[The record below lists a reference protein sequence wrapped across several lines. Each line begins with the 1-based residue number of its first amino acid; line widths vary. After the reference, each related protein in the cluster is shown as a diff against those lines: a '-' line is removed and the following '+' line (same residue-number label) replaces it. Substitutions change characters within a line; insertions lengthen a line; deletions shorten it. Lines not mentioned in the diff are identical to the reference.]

1 MVRGLADIGAEGI
14 LLAGAGRAILLQIA
28 DPRVGHGVADHS
40 DFAQRPQDRLRATL
54 TYVYAIVYGSDE
66 QVAAVRR
73 AVNRAHAPVRRNP
86 DDATKGYNAFDPESQ
101 LWVVATLYDTAVTVY
116 EQVHGPLDDET
127 ADRMYRDYARI
138 GTALQ
143 LPANMWP
150 PDRVAFDEFWKRSLD
165 ELRIDPPVRE
175 HLHGVAA
182 MAFLPAPLRL
192 LAGRFNLFATAGF
205 LPTEFRA
212 HMQLPWT
219 SGQQRRFEWLLTAL
233 RITDRVIPRDVWILG
248 YRLYLWDMRV
258 RARRGTRTPRCAASS
273 ASWSW
278 CVGSPST
285 T

>member
-150 PDRVAFDEFWKRSLD
+150 PDRAAFARYWSSHVDLLRADEKARKIAKDL
-165 ELRIDPPVRE
+165 LYPAGGPALMRLVMPLAR
-175 HLHGVAA
+175 
-182 MAFLPAPLRL
+182 FL
-192 LAGRFNLFATAGF
+192 TAGL
-205 LPTEFRA
+205 LPDHLREGFG
-212 HMQLPWT
+212 LEWT
-219 SGQQRRFEWLLTAL
+219 PRDDRRFERTMRWLGRVYPRLPR
-233 RITDRVIPRDVWILG
+233 RIRHWPRDYYLS
-248 YRLYLWDMRV
+248 RLE
-258 RARRGTRTPRCAASS
+258 T
-273 ASWSW
+273 
-278 CVGSPST
+278 SPAKTHGRSHNA
-285 T
+285 